1 MSISYSTAVRSV
13 EIRRLGTSE
22 LRMSADRNPTTEAH
36 FWKRDANSAATAA
49 CRLPTTF
56 LQSTK
61 RKGP

>member
-1 MSISYSTAVRSV
+1 V

-22 LRMSADRNPTTEAH
+22 LRMSADRNATTEAR

-61 RKGP
+61 RKGL